1 MLGSMNR
8 PLEQSTRSRLR
19 YNVLLE
25 PLSDAEFAAVEHK
38 LSRREFRPGEPIILD
53 ESYGEEVFF
62 LVQGRVRI
70 VKTTTAGDSQ
80 MLAMLHP
87 GDCFGEMEVIA
98 GRPRAASVVAVDPCE
113 TYSLAKADFEEL
125 LHGSP
130 GFAYRLLQV
139 LSIRVRSLNYHFIRE
154 TNRKLQQTAVEF
166 HKLEQLIDA
175 TRKVNSTLDL
185 NELLDIILDM
195 SLEIVECERGTV
207 YLVDE
212 QANELW
218 TKVSREFQGTGR
230 VEIRLP
236 IGKGIAGY
244 VAATGD
250 LITIPDAYMDPRFNP
265 EFDKQTG
272 FRTRSILCMPMRN
285 KDGKIIGVFQL
296 FNKRTGEFSDD
307 DGKIIDALSVH
318 ASLAIE
324 NARLYAQER
333 EKIRMEGELK
343 AAREVQMSLLPKTL
357 PRVAGYDFAA
367 AMLPAEQVA
376 GDLHDFIELDDRRLG
391 LCLGDVSGKGLPA
404 SLLMAH
410 VQATMRDQAHTAAGA
425 GDCVGRAN
433 ALLYRSTGAEKFV
446 TLFYGILDRERHLFT
461 YSNAGHEQPFLVS
474 RNGDVRRLGA
484 GGVVL
489 GIMETFPFEEES
501 VALEPG
507 DTLVVF
513 SDGVTDSADPQSE
526 RFGEHRLKE
535 VLQAHTELDAGAIR
549 DAIMRAAVRHA
560 GSAAQAD
567 DMTLMVV
574 KRLSL

>member
-1 MLGSMNR
+1 MLGTMAHSHVQ
-8 PLEQSTRSRLR
+8 PSRSRLR

-25 PLSDAEFAAVEHK
+25 PLNDEEFAALEQK
-38 LSRREFRPGEPIILD
+38 LTRKEFSADQPVILD

-70 VKTTTAGDSQ
+70 VKTTTSGEEQ
-80 MLAMLHP
+80 ILALLHP

-98 GRPRAASVVAVDPCE
+98 GRPRAASVIAVDACE
-113 TYSLAKADFEEL
+113 TYTLRKPDFEEL
-125 LHGSP
+125 LRVSP

-139 LSIRVRSLNYHFIRE
+139 LSIRVRALNYHFIRE
-154 TNRKLQQTAVEF
+154 TNRKLQQNAVEI
-166 HKLEQLIDA
+166 HKLAQLIEA

-185 NELLDIILDM
+185 NELLDIILTM

-212 QANELW
+212 QAGELW
-218 TKVSREFQGTGR
+218 TKVTREFQGGGR

-250 LITIPDAYMDPRFNP
+250 TINIPDAYMDPRFNP
-265 EFDKQTG
+265 EFDKRTG

-285 KDGKIIGVFQL
+285 KDGKVIGVFQL
-296 FNKRTGEFSDD
+296 FNKRTGEFSDA

-357 PRVAGYDFAA
+357 PNVKGYDFAA
-367 AMLPAEQVA
+367 AMLPAEHVA
-376 GDLHDFIELDDRRLG
+376 GDLHDFIELDGTRLG

-410 VQATMRDQAHTAAGA
+410 VQATIRDQAHTASGA
-425 GDCVGRAN
+425 GDCIARAN
-433 ALLYRSTGAEKFV
+433 TLLHRSTGTEKFV
-446 TLFYGILDRERHLFT
+446 TLFYGVLNRDQHRFT
-461 YSNAGHEQPFLVS
+461 YSNAGHEQPFLIGL
-474 RNGDVRRLGA
+474 NGAVRRLTA

-489 GIMETFPFEEES
+489 GIMEQFPFEEEN
-501 VALEPG
+501 VTLEPG
-507 DTLVVF
+507 DLLVVF

-526 RFGEHRLKE
+526 RFGEQRLQDVLLAHRE
-535 VLQAHTELDAGAIR
+535 QDAAAIR
-549 DAIMRAAVRHA
+549 DAIIRAAVRHA
-560 GSAAQAD
+560 GSAPQAD

>member
-1 MLGSMNR
+1 MLGSMNQPSDPSAR
-8 PLEQSTRSRLR
+8 GRLR

-25 PLSDAEFAAVEHK
+25 PLTDAEFATIEHK
-38 LSRREFRPGEPIILD
+38 LSCKEFRPGETIIQD

-70 VKTTTAGDSQ
+70 VKTTTAGDEQ
-80 MLAMLHP
+80 ILALLHP
-87 GDCFGEMEVIA
+87 GNCFGEMEVIA
-98 GRPRAASVVAVDPCE
+98 GRPRAASVVALDRCE
-113 TYSLAKADFEEL
+113 TYSLTRGDFEDL
-125 LHGSP
+125 LRSFP
-130 GFAYRLLQV
+130 GVAYRLLQV
-139 LSIRVRSLNYHFIRE
+139 LSIRVRALNYHFIRE
-154 TNRKLQQTAVEF
+154 TNRKLQQNAAEI
-166 HKLEQLIDA
+166 HKLEQLIEA

-185 NELLDIILDM
+185 SELLDIILDM

-212 QANELW
+212 QAHELW

-250 LITIPDAYMDPRFNP
+250 TINIPDAYMDPRFNP
-265 EFDKQTG
+265 EFDKRTG

-324 NARLYAQER
+324 NARLYEQER
-333 EKIRMEGELK
+333 EKIRIEGELK
-343 AAREVQMSLLPKTL
+343 AAREVQMSLLPKAL
-357 PRVAGYDFAA
+357 PQIAGYEFAA
-367 AMLPAEQVA
+367 TMLSAEQVA
-376 GDLHDFIELDDRRLG
+376 GDLHDFIEIDGTRLG

-410 VQATMRDQAHTAAGA
+410 VQATMRDQARTSAGA
-425 GDCVGRAN
+425 GDCVAHAN
-433 ALLYRSTGAEKFV
+433 SMLFRSTGAEKFV
-446 TLFYGILDRERHLFT
+446 TLFYGILDRDRHVFT
-461 YSNAGHEQPFLVS
+461 YSNAGHEQPFLLGADG
-474 RNGDVRRLGA
+474 RVRRLTA

-489 GIMETFPFEEES
+489 GIMDSFPFGEEA
-501 VALEPG
+501 VTLQPG
-507 DTLVVF
+507 DTLVIF
-513 SDGVTDSADPQSE
+513 SDGVTDSADPASE
-526 RFGEHRLKE
+526 RFGEGRLQE
-535 VLQAHTELDAGAIR
+535 VLQAHRAESAAGIR
-549 DAIMRAAVRHA
+549 DAIVNAAVRHA
-560 GSAAQAD
+560 GSAPQAD

-574 KRLSL
+574 KRLAT